1 MSNQGRKTIGL
12 VGFFG
17 WGNFGDELFIETF
30 RHWLGKEFDLK
41 VLNDLTSKPY
51 FSRPLDEVMRGIDA
65 IVIGGGDL
73 VMPWTVS
80 ELYWKAAYL
89 SVPVFVVGVG
99 VPTWKGASA
108 AAITTQ
114 AKFFQHPNVRMVEA
128 RDRESAEWITRHL
141 KPKVEAGHS
150 ADIVFAL
157 PMPKVPPQANATKAL
172 GVVTR
177 DRKGEPDRLDQI
189 EKLCKKAIDHGYAV
203 RHIVLG
209 IGEVGKR
216 DLERANDLQI
226 EGKEVV
232 HSESLADLCVAIG
245 QCTVLASMKFHGT
258 VVALHYGVPSIVLS
272 ATDKS
277 RNLMRMAERPDLLSS
292 LADQHLADR
301 FSPYV
306 ASIPSTTRRML
317 KQRAE
322 GTMSRL
328 AQALQAL

>member
-1 MSNQGRKTIGL
+1 MDNQGRKTIGL

-30 RHWLGKEFDLK
+30 KHWLGKEFELK

-51 FSRPLDEVMRGIDA
+51 FSRPLEEVMRGIDA

-80 ELYWKAAYL
+80 ELYWKSAYL

-108 AAITTQ
+108 AAIATQ

-128 RDRESAEWITRHL
+128 RDKESAEWIARNL
-141 KPKVEAGHS
+141 KPTVETMNS
-150 ADIVFAL
+150 ADIVFGL
-157 PMPKVPPQANATKAL
+157 PMPKVAPPAKAAKVL

-177 DRKGEPDRLDQI
+177 DRKGEPDRLDHVQR
-189 EKLCKKAIDHGYAV
+189 LCEKAIGSGYAV

-209 IGEVGKR
+209 IGEVGRR
-216 DLERANDLQI
+216 DLERAADLQVD
-226 EGKEVV
+226 GKEVA
-232 HSESLADLCVAIG
+232 HSESLTDLCVAIG
-245 QCTVLASMKFHGT
+245 ECTVLASMKFHGT
-258 VVALHYGVPSIVLS
+258 VVALHYGVPSLVLS

-277 RNLMRMAERPDLLSS
+277 RNLMRMAERPELLSS
-292 LADQHLADR
+292 LADEHLPDR
-301 FSPYV
+301 FSPYMPR
-306 ASIPSTTRRML
+306 IPTTTRRML
-317 KQRAE
+317 RQRAE

-328 AQALQAL
+328 AQALRAL